1 MKAFYDGSFGE
12 DENGDKWITFAGI
25 AATDAAWS
33 EFDRRWSKMLSS
45 RYPIAP
51 YIHMIKVLDDKDP
64 FEPCVGWEYVK
75 KQALIQDAVMLLS
88 QMDKAG
94 FMMAWSSI
102 NESARVRLES
112 EGLAGIPKSATLRCA
127 SDCFFSTVGSY
138 LLHTP
143 EESQEPLYVLFDRGE
158 AFLGKF
164 KNRYL
169 ENRTRPGRPKNPE
182 NWFDLFADV
191 QDVDLPYHSGL
202 QAADMVA
209 WAHSRS
215 LSERE
220 RPFSWLKELLIRVV
234 PSERVEYT
242 EEVMRN
248 LKKDPALRE
257 GWERIFL

>member
-12 DENGDKWITFAGI
+12 DENGDKWIAFAGI
-25 AATDAAWS
+25 AATDAVWA
-33 EFDRRWSKMLSS
+33 EFDKRWAKMLSS

-51 YIHMIKVLDDKDP
+51 YIHMIEVLDDKDP
-64 FEPCVGWEYVK
+64 FEPHVGWELCK
-75 KQALIQDAVMLLS
+75 KQTLIQDALVLLS
-88 QMDKAG
+88 QMNKAE

-102 NESARVRLES
+102 NESARVRLENQ
-112 EGLAGIPKSATLRCA
+112 GLPRIPKSAILRCA
-127 SDCFFSTVGSY
+127 SDCVFSTIGSY
-138 LLHTP
+138 LLNAP
-143 EESQEPLYVLFDRGE
+143 EENQEPLYIFFDRGE
-158 AFLGKF
+158 PFLGKF
-164 KNRYL
+164 KNKYL
-169 ENRTRPGRPKNPE
+169 EHRTPPGRPKNPE

-215 LSERE
+215 LSEKE
-220 RPFSWLKELLIRVV
+220 RPFSWLKEWLIRVV

-248 LKKDPALRE
+248 LQKDPALRE